1 MLEGLLLLGL
11 LALLL
16 VIGVPVAFAV
26 GLSATFAMLWNLPVD
41 AALSTAA
48 QRIATSLDSFPL
60 LAIPFFVLAGEL
72 MNAGGSA
79 RRLVDLAYLLL
90 GRLPGALALVHI
102 AASMLFGSISGSAV
116 ATASAMGTLMGPRM
130 REQGY
135 GRDLGAA
142 INVSSATTGL
152 ILPPSNILIVYSLA
166 SGGVSIAAL
175 FVAGYVPG
183 LLLGVALMAV
193 AARLAPSRKG
203 RSSAAAV
210 PTVFLSALPS
220 LGLPVVVMAG
230 ILSGVFTATE
240 ASAVAVLYALGLAWL
255 HGEARLSDLP
265 PVFVGAARTTGV
277 VLFLV
282 GTSVAFSWVLAYAQ
296 APQAVTAALLDLSG
310 NPVVLLLLMNLTL
323 LVVGT
328 FLDMTPAVLIFT
340 PIFLPVARDLGM
352 DPVQFGIMIVMNLC
366 IGLCTPPVG
375 TVLFVGLGVAET
387 TLEKIL
393 RPLLPLFAAMLIA
406 LLCVTFFPPLSL
418 WLPGRLG
425 YLG

>member
-16 VIGVPVAFAV
+16 VVGVPVAFAV

-193 AARLAPSRKG
+193 AARLAPARVG
-203 RSSAAAV
+203 RSSEADVAMV
-210 PTVFLSALPS
+210 LLSALPS
-220 LGLPVVVMAG
+220 LGLPVVVNRLPAAESPEYSD
-230 ILSGVFTATE
+230 L
-240 ASAVAVLYALGLAWL
+240 SAVFVDGSPGGYAAVL
-255 HGEARLSDLP
+255 HDLE
-265 PVFVGAARTTGV
+265 
-277 VLFLV
+277 
-282 GTSVAFSWVLAYAQ
+282 
-296 APQAVTAALLDLSG
+296 G
-310 NPVVLLLLMNLTL
+310 NPAKRLQLAHDTQDAAWRLWNPFDVAAQTADVLRGLTPDA
-323 LVVGT
+323 GENG
-328 FLDMTPAVLIFT
+328 A
-340 PIFLPVARDLGM
+340 
-352 DPVQFGIMIVMNLC
+352 
-366 IGLCTPPVG
+366 
-375 TVLFVGLGVAET
+375 
-387 TLEKIL
+387 
-393 RPLLPLFAAMLIA
+393 
-406 LLCVTFFPPLSL
+406 
-418 WLPGRLG
+418 
-425 YLG
+425 